1 MFFVDIYYLTDGKVR
16 KKSVIQPS
24 TNVTKT
30 WFQNAINQHE
40 GVSNCNVINMD
51 FTKTPSVDII
61 TKYLVMT
68 ISNFNT
74 QGDQNA
80 VIEAD
85 VNGDIK
91 TYSWVVKETPKSTGG
106 TFDKDTF
113 VITDLGMKFGRY
125 EYLNACF
132 RMRILSLVWPLYS
145 SNEYA
150 V

>member
-40 GVSNCNVINMD
+40 GVSNCNIINMD

-61 TKYLVMT
+61 IIYLDMA

-74 QGDQNA
+74 QGDQYA

-132 RMRILSLVWPLYS
+132 RMRILSLAWPL
-145 SNEYA
+145 EF
-150 V
+150 

>member
-1 MFFVDIYYLTDGKVR
+1 M
-16 KKSVIQPS
+16 
-24 TNVTKT
+24 TKT

-40 GVSNCNVINMD
+40 GVINSSVIKMD
-51 FTKTPSVDII
+51 FTKTPSVDIN
-61 TKYLVMT
+61 TKYLGMT
-68 ISNFNT
+68 VSNFNT

-125 EYLNACF
+125 GYEYLNACF
-132 RMRILSLVWPLYS
+132 SIVSCLS
-145 SNEYA
+145 SNEYTQHCA
-150 V
+150 GSLRCPGQSCRYQLRFLK

>member
-1 MFFVDIYYLTDGKVR
+1 MFVDYLTARVQVR

-40 GVSNCNVINMD
+40 GVTNCSVIKMD
-51 FTKTPSVDII
+51 FTKTPSVDIN
-61 TKYLVMT
+61 TKYLGMT
-68 ISNFNT
+68 VSHFNT
-74 QGDQNA
+74 KGDQNA

-125 EYLNACF
+125 GYECLNACF
-132 RMRILSLVWPLYS
+132 RTRILSLVWPL
-145 SNEYA
+145 EF
-150 V
+150 

>member
-1 MFFVDIYYLTDGKVR
+1 M
-16 KKSVIQPS
+16 
-24 TNVTKT
+24 TKT

-40 GVSNCNVINMD
+40 GVINSSVIKMD
-51 FTKTPSVDII
+51 FTKTPSVDIN
-61 TKYLVMT
+61 TKYLDMAVT
-68 ISNFNT
+68 HFYT

-125 EYLNACF
+125 GYEYLNACF
-132 RMRILSLVWPLYS
+132 RMRILSLVWPL
-145 SNEYA
+145 EF
-150 V
+150 